1 MPHPMRTLPVVMA
14 LSMLTAC
21 ALLSRSPALS
31 SPLHEELAK
40 ADTPTIE
47 DAAKACLRGEGWT
60 PDDVGGEAE
69 GASVVSAR
77 NAAKQR
83 VSVYVQPPG
92 SSPRV
97 TGDPAYDDPFWSCLG
112 HELGGG
118 KPAPAPASSDA
129 P

>member
-1 MPHPMRTLPVVMA
+1 MPVPMRTLPAVMA
-14 LSMLTAC
+14 LSILTSC
-21 ALLSRSPALS
+21 ALVSRSPALS
-31 SPLHEELAK
+31 SPLHERLAK
-40 ADTPTIE
+40 ADTPVIE
-47 DAAKACLRGEGWT
+47 DAAKACLTSEGWT

-112 HELGGG
+112 RELGSA
-118 KPAPAPASSDA
+118 KAAPAPASSDA